1 MTSLRH
7 RFCLSLRRIF
17 AHEMPSLAGTLVHA
31 PEYDAGAIRVQT
43 FCGCVLVIPSR
54 VAAMTACVRLLAPSA
69 RSTAL
74 TCTFTVPSASESSR
88 QMSLLGRP
96 RRMRSSTSIWR
107 SVSPSLRGPIRGSR
121 LDSGGWADRR
131 GSCCRMVL
139 GIGLGSVGIGVG
151 VGGRRNKTS
160 ADKDEIGRALGSVG
174 CRVMVQI
181 KSS

>member
-1 MTSLRH
+1 
-7 RFCLSLRRIF
+7 
-17 AHEMPSLAGTLVHA
+17 MPSLAGTLVCA
-31 PEYDAGAIRVQT
+31 PEFVGGVIRLQT

-54 VAAMTACVRLLAPSA
+54 VAAITACVRLLAPSA

-121 LDSGGWADRR
+121 WGSRGGADRR
-131 GSCCRMVL
+131 GSCCRMVF
-139 GIGLGSVGIGVG
+139 GIGLGSVVVIGVGVG
-151 VGGRRNKTS
+151 VGGRRNRAS

-181 KSS
+181 KAS